1 MKRRELLGLLG
12 GAVVA
17 WPLAVCAQ
25 EQGRTYRLGSLHF
38 SPRSAPHHVALF
50 AELKRQG
57 FIAGQNLWVDERGYG
72 LHSDQ
77 LAEHAAELV
86 KAQVDVIYC
95 GGDANVRAAQQA
107 TQTIPIVTESEDMV
121 RSGFVRS
128 LAKPG
133 GNTTGVSIL
142 SPELDGKRQ
151 DILMEA
157 VPGIHHM
164 AALADSNTDSPE
176 QLQALQ
182 EAARTRGLELSIYR
196 VATPDEIA
204 GAIDAAQKSGAEAFN
219 VLASSLLYNNRQ
231 ILRARIAA
239 LRLPAIYQ
247 FPEMSEEGFL
257 IGYGPRLVQVYGET
271 VARQIVALFRG
282 AKPIDVPV
290 EQPSKFELV
299 INLKTAKTLGITIPT
314 TMLDRADKVIE

>member
-1 MKRRELLGLLG
+1 MRRREFIALF
-12 GAVVA
+12 GASVA
-17 WPLAVCAQ
+17 WPFAALAQ
-25 EQGRTYRLGSLHF
+25 EPGRMYRLGSLHF
-38 SPRSAPHHVALF
+38 SPLRAPHHVAF
-50 AELKRQG
+50 FDELKRQG

-72 LHSDQ
+72 LHADQ

-86 KAQVDVIYC
+86 KAHVDVIYC

-107 TQTIPIVTESEDMV
+107 TQVIPIVTVAEDLV
-121 RSGFVRS
+121 RSGFAHS

-133 GNTTGVSIL
+133 SNTTGVSLL

-151 DILMEA
+151 EILMEA
-157 VPGIHHM
+157 VPGIHQM
-164 AALADSNTDSPE
+164 AALADSNTDTPE
-176 QLQALQ
+176 QLRALQ
-182 EAARTRGLELSIYR
+182 EAARARGLELSIYR
-196 VATPDEIA
+196 VAMPEEIA
-204 GAIDAAQKSGAEAFN
+204 GAINAAQGAGAEALN

-231 ILRARIAA
+231 IVRSRIAA

-247 FPEMSEEGFL
+247 FPEISEEGGL
-257 IGYGPRLVQVYGET
+257 ISYGPRLVQVYGET

-282 AKPIDVPV
+282 AKPTDVPV

-299 INLKTAKTLGITIPT
+299 INLKTAKSLSITIPT

>member
-17 WPLAVCAQ
+17 WTLAARAQ
-25 EQGRTYRLGSLHF
+25 EPGRTYRLGSLHF
-38 SPRSAPHHVALF
+38 SPRSALHHVALF

-72 LHSDQ
+72 LHLDQ
-77 LAEHAAELV
+77 FAEHAAELV
-86 KAQVDVIYC
+86 KAQVDAIYC
-95 GGDANVRAAQQA
+95 GGDPNVRAAQQA
-107 TQTIPIVTESEDMV
+107 TQTIPIVAVSEDLV
-121 RSGFVRS
+121 RSGFIRS

-151 DILMEA
+151 EILTEA
-157 VPGIHHM
+157 VPGIHRM
-164 AALADSNTDSPE
+164 AALSDSNSDSPE

-182 EAARTRGLELSIYR
+182 TAARARGLELSIYS
-196 VATPDEIA
+196 VTKPDEIA
-204 GAIDAAQKSGAEAFN
+204 GAVDAAQKSGAEALN

-231 ILRARIAA
+231 IVRARISA

-247 FPEMSEEGFL
+247 FPEMSEEGGL

-299 INLKTAKTLGITIPT
+299 INLNTAKTLGMTIPT
-314 TMLDRADKVIE
+314 TMLDRADRVIE